1 MNFLDDKYK
10 GTKNLDGNSCWLKCM
25 DEINSKIVIP
35 DGNHVNMDENY
46 KMN

>member
-10 GTKNLDGNSCWLKCM
+10 GTIFLDENSCWLKCM
-25 DEINSKIVIP
+25 DEINSRTIMP